1 MFDVEEQLEEI
12 RSRLVGISE
21 ELADLGISVLQ
32 EALDADGGNAKRP
45 ELEKRLS
52 RARRSVDNAAAIVGQ
67 TPESTVF

>member
-32 EALDADGGNAKRP
+32 EALDADGGNAKRCLLYTSP
-45 ELEKRLS
+45 SPR
-52 RARRSVDNAAAIVGQ
+52 D
-67 TPESTVF
+67 